1 MTARAVARYRKAAAP
16 AGSGTRLGRIAI
28 HAVVI
33 AFMIVWFTPIMG
45 LFASSIRPP
54 EEMSSSGWWA
64 VFVRPLLTGYNY
76 QQALRLS
83 HVDESIWTSIA
94 LAVPTTILT
103 TLLSAVGA
111 YAFTR
116 MAFRGRVVLSL
127 ILVAL
132 LVVPPQVTLVPILR
146 VYAALG
152 LQGAVPAVWL
162 YQVGFTI
169 PFGIFLIRGFFASI
183 PEDIFEA
190 ASIDG
195 ASTLRTFVSIAL
207 PLAGPVLASLAI
219 MQFLWSWNDLL
230 IPLLFLG
237 GSDLSAPITVQVA
250 GMVQTTGQGENLLMA
265 STFISVLL
273 PLVILVALQRYFVR
287 GVLGGA
293 VKG

>member
-1 MTARAVARYRKAAAP
+1 MSARPKA
-16 AGSGTRLGRIAI
+16 GRSDEGATVIRSPVLRVIAHVI
-28 HAVVI
+28 VV
-33 AFMIVWFTPIMG
+33 AFMIIWFTPILG
-45 LFASSIRPP
+45 LFLQSVRPP
-54 EEMSSSGWWA
+54 AEIASSGWWHI
-64 VFVRPLLTGYNY
+64 FVKPLLTGYNY
-76 QQALRLS
+76 QQALKLS
-83 HVDESIWTSIA
+83 HVDGSIWTSIA
-94 LAVPTTILT
+94 LAVPTTIMT

-116 MAFRGRVVLSL
+116 MPFRGQIYLSL
-127 ILVAL
+127 VLVAL

-146 VYAALG
+146 VYAHLG
-152 LQGAVPAVWL
+152 LQGTVPAVWL

-183 PEDIFEA
+183 PNDIFEA
-190 ASIDG
+190 AGIDG
-195 ASTLRTFVSIAL
+195 ASTPRTFVSIAL
-207 PLAGPVLASLAI
+207 PLAAPVLASLAI

-237 GSDLSAPITVQVA
+237 GSDLSQPITVQIA

-265 STFISVLL
+265 ATFVSILP
-273 PLVILVALQRYFVR
+273 PLVILIALQRYFVR

>member
-1 MTARAVARYRKAAAP
+1 MSAQATAIPMAERVLFKFPPVA
-16 AGSGTRLGRIAI
+16 RIAI
-28 HAVVI
+28 HVIVVG
-33 AFMIVWFTPIMG
+33 FMIIWFTPILG
-45 LFASSIRPP
+45 LFISSLRPP
-54 EEMSSSGWWA
+54 AEMSSSGWWA
-64 VFVRPLLTGYNY
+64 VFVKPLLTGYNY
-76 QQALRLS
+76 QQAMQVS
-83 HVDESIWTSIA
+83 QIDQSIWTSIA
-94 LAVPTTILT
+94 IAIPTTIIT
-103 TLLSAVGA
+103 TMLSAIGA
-111 YAFTR
+111 FAFTR
-116 MAFRGRVVLSL
+116 MEFIGRMALSL
-127 ILVAL
+127 VLVAL

-152 LQGAVPAVWL
+152 MQGMVPAVWL
-162 YQVGFTI
+162 YQIGFTI

-183 PEDIFEA
+183 PNDIFEA

-195 ASTLRTFVSIAL
+195 AGTLRTFIDVAL
-207 PLAGPVLASLAI
+207 PLAAPVLASLAI

-237 GSDLSAPITVQVA
+237 GGDLAAPITVQVA

-273 PLVILVALQRYFVR
+273 PLAILIVLQRYFVR

>member
-1 MTARAVARYRKAAAP
+1 MNGNRQSARSPADGAFARSPLARIVLHAIVA
-16 AGSGTRLGRIAI
+16 
-28 HAVVI
+28 
-33 AFMIVWFTPIMG
+33 AFMIVWFTPILG
-45 LFASSIRPP
+45 LFVSSLRPSP
-54 EEMSSSGWWA
+54 DIAASGWWT
-64 VFVRPLLTGYNY
+64 VVLKPFFTGYNY
-76 QQALRLS
+76 QEALRLS
-83 HVDESIWTSIA
+83 HVDQSLLTSIA
-94 LAVPTTILT
+94 VSVPTTLLT

-111 YAFTR
+111 FAFTR
-116 MAFRGRVVLSL
+116 MSFRGQTALSL
-127 ILVAL
+127 GLVAL

-146 VYAALG
+146 IYSMTG
-152 LQGAVPAVWL
+152 LQGTVPAVWL

-183 PEDIFEA
+183 PEAIFEA

-195 ASTLRTFVSIAL
+195 ASTLRTFTAIAL
-207 PLAGPVLASLAI
+207 PLAAPVLASLVI

-237 GSDLSAPITVQVA
+237 GSGLASPITVQVA

-265 STFISVLL
+265 ATFVSVFI
-273 PLVILVALQRYFVR
+273 PLIVLVSLQRYFVR